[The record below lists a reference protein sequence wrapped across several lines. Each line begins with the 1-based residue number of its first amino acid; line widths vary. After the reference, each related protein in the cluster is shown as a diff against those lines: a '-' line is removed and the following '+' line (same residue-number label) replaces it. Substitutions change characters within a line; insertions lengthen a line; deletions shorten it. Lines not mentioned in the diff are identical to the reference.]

1 MTQQR
6 EQQECVQK
14 EWKLQLKEQLK
25 DQRQGSVLQKG
36 QVSSKGESSGLWLW
50 FDDDDDQ

>member
-1 MTQQR
+1 VMTQQR

-25 DQRQGSVLQKG
+25 DQH
-36 QVSSKGESSGLWLW
+36 
-50 FDDDDDQ
+50 